1 MITLHESTA
10 TSFTTLGIGALSDV
24 LAGVVVEE
32 INGEYELTFQYPTTG
47 RRYNEIL
54 NRRIVMVKP
63 NPHSSPQPFR
73 IYSISK
79 PVNRIVTVNAAHLR
93 YDLADYPVNE
103 FTANSPQD
111 AFTKLKAN
119 AQVPHNFTFNSTA
132 KIGRASCRE
141 RV

>member
-63 NPHSSPQPFR
+63 NPHSSLQPFR
-73 IYSISK
+73 MYS
-79 PVNRIVTVNAAHLR
+79 L
-93 YDLADYPVNE
+93 
-103 FTANSPQD
+103 
-111 AFTKLKAN
+111 
-119 AQVPHNFTFNSTA
+119 
-132 KIGRASCRE
+132 
-141 RV
+141 